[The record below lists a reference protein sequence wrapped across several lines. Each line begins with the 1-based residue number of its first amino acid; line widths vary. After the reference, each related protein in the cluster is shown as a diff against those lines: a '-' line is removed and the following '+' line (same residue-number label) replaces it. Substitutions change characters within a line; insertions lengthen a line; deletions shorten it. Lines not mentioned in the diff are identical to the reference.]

1 MDREHTVTAEQ
12 RVSNPKRETD
22 RVALLVIGAH
32 RSGTSALTR
41 VLSLLGCSLPRHVME
56 ANSSNPAGHWEPQ
69 ALVDLNN
76 QILEAAGSAWNDLQ
90 RLNPGWENSP
100 ARAGFMRKAGRI
112 LQAEF
117 EETSFFVIKDPRICR
132 IAPFWLDVLRENG
145 IDPRVII
152 PVRNPLEVAASLHKR
167 DGMDPSVG
175 YLVWLRH
182 VLDAERGTR
191 GEQRVFTTFG
201 ELLGNWNEVTT
212 RIAEGLDISWPR
224 YSPRVVSEIDAFLDR
239 RLRNHNLGDH
249 DILVGSSAP
258 GWVCTA
264 YQILLKWSSGGESPA
279 DHAALDAIS
288 DALEKAFLSFGKPM
302 SLLQEA
308 TVELDDAR
316 RHVIEVERD
325 RDLAIDRAASI
336 ERTLQQR
343 SDEAERAAARLAQ
356 AEDALEEVRKEHLE
370 ALARAKGAELAVE
383 EHAVEAKRRSARIAE
398 VESALAKVRDEHAA
412 ALERAEGAEYAL
424 KECAEEIERLTERVS
439 DAEKA
444 LETLQVER
452 ATAIERAQSA
462 ELSLKARAEEAEA
475 TAADFAAAEARN
487 AHLQDELDSA
497 HELALSVEQALMQR
511 QKEHDDAIARLAET
525 RSELLQR
532 KEELRQVWAEL
543 DLERQRVEELER
555 DRDRQFEVAQRELV
569 AAGSELRQRE
579 EELKQVWTELDR
591 EVERSESLESALRHG
606 ADAVDAIKRQLL
618 DAEERNASLMAE
630 CDRNKA
636 KLADEGLA
644 LAESKAKLEASE
656 AELEKAH
663 ALVRAA
669 VSQRAQTLNEIAIV
683 TQLLRD
689 AEAERDRNKTEL
701 ANWQDIALR
710 EQEQERHRVL
720 QLDAVQKELADDR
733 FALAESKAR
742 LEASEAEL
750 EKAHALARTAV
761 SQRAQAFNEIAIV
774 TQFLRD
780 TQYAVQQREETVH
793 WLSQI
798 YALML
803 KRPKWW
809 VFLSRK
815 AQFKRLSQM
824 AEERGLFDP
833 ESYLAKNPDVAATA
847 VDPLRHYITHGI
859 QECRPR

>member
-90 RLNPGWENSP
+90 RLNPGWEKSP

-201 ELLGNWNEVTT
+201 ELLSNWNEVTT

-239 RLRNHNLGDH
+239 RLRNHSLGDH
-249 DILVGSSAP
+249 DILAGSSAP
-258 GWVCTA
+258 DWVCTA

-343 SDEAERAAARLAQ
+343 SAEAERAAARLAQ

-383 EHAVEAKRRSARIAE
+383 GHAVEAKRRSARIAE
-398 VESALAKVRDEHAA
+398 VESALEKVGKEHVAALARAEDAERAVNEYTVEAERLASRLAEAESSVEALRIELAAAIAHTVETERAADEYAVEVKRGEERIVELESALAKVRDEHAA
-412 ALERAEGAEYAL
+412 ALERAEGAEHAL
-424 KECAEEIERLTERVS
+424 QECAEEIERLTERVS

-452 ATAIERAQSA
+452 AAAIERAQSA
-462 ELSLKARAEEAEA
+462 ELSLKARAEEVEA

-669 VSQRAQTLNEIAIV
+669 VSQRAQT
-683 TQLLRD
+683 
-689 AEAERDRNKTEL
+689 
-701 ANWQDIALR
+701 
-710 EQEQERHRVL
+710 
-720 QLDAVQKELADDR
+720 
-733 FALAESKAR
+733 
-742 LEASEAEL
+742 
-750 EKAHALARTAV
+750 
-761 SQRAQAFNEIAIV
+761 FNEIAIV